1 MAIGQKLAGA
11 MSKGPSKG
19 AMTRVSPGVYR
30 DAEGKLVGSKGQ
42 KLPQAS
48 RQAQRND
55 ATNLALNGV
64 SQYGNMPQ
72 MNEPMQTQPLTLQP
86 GQNPSREQLM
96 QMFNAM
102 PQQSQPNPIAQ
113 VQTPGGQ
120 GYRYG
125 NPSGTPWQDVS
136 NGVAKGSLR
145 NMAQQ
150 ARLQQQQSVAQAMQ
164 AAQNQQPQAT
174 PGRRR

>member
-1 MAIGQKLAGA
+1 
-11 MSKGPSKG
+11 
-19 AMTRVSPGVYR
+19 
-30 DAEGKLVGSKGQ
+30 
-42 KLPQAS
+42 
-48 RQAQRND
+48 
-55 ATNLALNGV
+55 
-64 SQYGNMPQ
+64 
-72 MNEPMQTQPLTLQP
+72 MNEPMQTQPFTLQP
-86 GQNPSREQLM
+86 GQNPSKEQLM

-125 NPSGTPWQDVS
+125 NPSGTLWQDVS
-136 NGVAKGSLR
+136 NVVAKGSLR

-150 ARLQQQQSVAQAMQ
+150 ARIQQQQSVAQAMQ

>member
-1 MAIGQKLAGA
+1 MAKGDKLAGA
-11 MSKGPSKG
+11 MSKGPSKS

-30 DAEGKLVGSKGQ
+30 NAEGKLVGKKGQ
-42 KLPQAS
+42 ALPQAS
-48 RQAQRND
+48 RQAQMND

-86 GQNPSREQLM
+86 GQNPSKEQLM

-150 ARLQQQQSVAQAMQ
+150 ARIQQQQSVAQAMQ